1 MGTKVILRSTTPNR
15 VSINNQQRS
24 TVRTVAV
31 ASTQVD
37 RLSELTDVD
46 TSDADNNEVLVY
58 DETLNKYVI
67 KTIPAVDGGT
77 F

>member
-31 ASTQVD
+31 AASQVD

>member
-1 MGTKVILRSTTPNR
+1 MGTKVLINSTTPNR

>member
-1 MGTKVILRSTTPNR
+1 MGTKVLINSTTPNR

-31 ASTQVD
+31 ASSQVN
-37 RLSELTDVD
+37 RLSQLTDVD
-46 TSDADNNEVLVY
+46 VSDADNNEVLIY

-67 KTIPAVDGGT
+67 KKKLK
-77 F
+77 

>member
-1 MGTKVILRSTTPNR
+1 MGTKVLINSTTPNR
-15 VSINNQQRS
+15 VSINNQQRT

-31 ASTQVD
+31 ASSQIN
-37 RLSELTDVD
+37 RLSLLTDVD
-46 TSDADNNEVLVY
+46 ASDADNNEVLVY

>member
-46 TSDADNNEVLVY
+46 ASDADNNEVLVY

>member
-1 MGTKVILRSTTPNR
+1 MGTKVILRSSSPNR
-15 VSINNQQRS
+15 VSISNQQRS
-24 TVRTVAV
+24 TVRTVAI

-46 TSDADNNEVLVY
+46 ASDADNNEVLVY

>member
-1 MGTKVILRSTTPNR
+1 MGTKVLINSTTPNR
-15 VSINNQQRS
+15 VSINNQQRT

-31 ASTQVD
+31 ASSQVN
-37 RLSELTDVD
+37 RLSLLTDVD
-46 TSDADNNEVLVY
+46 ASDADNNEVLVY

>member
-1 MGTKVILRSTTPNR
+1 MGTKVLINSTTPNR

-31 ASTQVD
+31 ASSQVN
-37 RLSELTDVD
+37 RLSQLTDVD
-46 TSDADNNEVLVY
+46 VSDADNNEVLVY

>member
-1 MGTKVILRSTTPNR
+1 MGTKVIVRSSSPNR

-24 TVRTVAV
+24 TVRTVAI
-31 ASTQVD
+31 ASTQIKNLVD
-37 RLSELTDVD
+37 LLDVD
-46 TSDADNNEVLVY
+46 ATDTDNNEVLVY

-67 KTIPAVDGGT
+67 KTIPVVDGGS

>member
-1 MGTKVILRSTTPNR
+1 MGTKVIVRSSSPNR

-31 ASTQVD
+31 ASSQIN
-37 RLSELTDVD
+37 RLSLLTDVD
-46 TSDADNNEVLVY
+46 ASDADNNEVLVY
-58 DETLNKYVI
+58 DETLNKYVV

>member
-1 MGTKVILRSTTPNR
+1 MGTKVIVNSTSPNR

-24 TVRTVAV
+24 TVRTVGIGFD
-31 ASTQVD
+31 QINN
-37 RLSELTDVD
+37 LSELKDVD
-46 TSDADNNEVLVY
+46 ASNADNNEVLVY

-67 KTIPAVDGGT
+67 KTIPSVDGGT

>member
-1 MGTKVILRSTTPNR
+1 MGTKVILRTNSPNR

-31 ASTQVD
+31 ASAQVD

-46 TSDADNNEVLVY
+46 ASDADNNEVLVY

-67 KTIPAVDGGT
+67 KAIPSVDGGT

>member
-1 MGTKVILRSTTPNR
+1 MGTKVLINSTTPNR

-31 ASTQVD
+31 ASSQIN
-37 RLSELTDVD
+37 RLSLLTDVD
-46 TSDADNNEVLVY
+46 ASDADNNEVLVY
-58 DETLNKYVI
+58 DETLNKYVV

>member
-24 TVRTVAV
+24 TVRTVAIA
-31 ASTQVD
+31 ASQINKLAD
-37 RLSELTDVD
+37 LQDVD
-46 TSDADNNEVLVY
+46 VSDSDNNEVLVY

>member
-1 MGTKVILRSTTPNR
+1 MGTKVLINSTTPNR

-31 ASTQVD
+31 ASSQVN
-37 RLSELTDVD
+37 RLSQLTDVD
-46 TSDADNNEVLVY
+46 VSDADNNEVLIY

>member
-1 MGTKVILRSTTPNR
+1 MGTKVLINSTTPNR
-15 VSINNQQRS
+15 VSINNQQRT

-31 ASTQVD
+31 ASSQVN
-37 RLSELTDVD
+37 RLSQLTDVD
-46 TSDADNNEVLVY
+46 VSDADNNEVLVY